1 MKLKEKRINSGFFP
15 RCCGQNIFK
24 EGLFLNK
31 KDVETITTEMLTRF
45 YLQNHFLLQQVKK
58 DKFVNVV
65 GNVCGLHSQLP
76 LTPYF
81 MLWNRI
87 EDFEPE
93 MLDDALYR
101 EKSLVKTWFIRGT
114 LHVIPSEDLPVYHH
128 ALKRMWF
135 EHHGRYM
142 NKPDWP
148 SREEREKLF
157 YPKIQMALAEKPLRR
172 KELNDKVRLLL
183 GGKSQPYARIFSAWG
198 GILKETS
205 YLGLTV
211 HGEPCGKE
219 SCFAR
224 LDKWL
229 PQINLGEVTEDEAI
243 GELLLKYLQCYGPA
257 SVQDFACWSG
267 LLASEANKTIEKNQK
282 ELKEVQLQ
290 GSGKRL
296 WMLKKDFKA
305 LQKIDLEEKAPTRL
319 LPKYDSYLMGYKG
332 RTRIIKEEL
341 LKQVYR
347 PVVGDVAATLIVNGR
362 IAGTWTCK
370 KSKKKITVAIRAFEK
385 LSKET
390 MTEVEQVAKALGDF
404 MGVEQTTV
412 LLNSK

>member
-1 MKLKEKRINSGFFP
+1 LSER
-15 RCCGQNIFK
+15 
-24 EGLFLNK
+24 
-31 KDVETITTEMLTRF
+31 VAETITTEMLTRLH
-45 YLQNHFLLQQVKK
+45 LQNHFLLQQAEK
-58 DKFVNVV
+58 DDLVNVV
-65 GNVCGLHSQLP
+65 GDVCGLHSQLP

-101 EKSLVKTWFIRGT
+101 EKSLVKTWFMRGT

-142 NKPDWP
+142 NEPGWP
-148 SREEREKLF
+148 SRGEREKLF
-157 YPKIQMALAEKPLRR
+157 YPKIRVALAEKPLRR

-183 GGKSQPYARIFSAWG
+183 GDKFQPYARIFSAWG

-211 HGEPCGKE
+211 HAEPCGKE

-229 PQINLGEVTEDEAI
+229 QWINLGGITESAAI
-243 GELLLKYLQCYGPA
+243 SKLLLKYLHCYGPA
-257 SVQDFACWSG
+257 SAQDFACWSG
-267 LLASEANKTIEKNQK
+267 LLTSETNDAIESNQR

-290 GSGKRL
+290 ESGKRL
-296 WMLKKDFKA
+296 WMLKKDFKV
-305 LQKIDLEEKAPTRL
+305 LQKIDLEEKVPVRL
-319 LPKYDSYLMGYKG
+319 LPKYDSYLMGHKD

-341 LKQVYR
+341 LRKVYR
-347 PVVGDVAATLIVNGR
+347 PVVGEVAATLIVNGR
-362 IAGTWTCK
+362 IAGTWT
-370 KSKKKITVAIRAFEK
+370 SKKTKKKLAIAISAFERFG
-385 LSKET
+385 KET
-390 MTEVEQVAKALGDF
+390 VVEIEQVVKDLGAF
-404 MGVEQTTV
+404 VGVEQTTV
-412 LLNSK
+412 LLNNRIT

>member
-1 MKLKEKRINSGFFP
+1 MS
-15 RCCGQNIFK
+15 
-24 EGLFLNK
+24 K
-31 KDVETITTEMLTRF
+31 KDAEIITTETLTRF
-45 YLQNHFLLQQVKK
+45 YLQNHCLLQKAKK
-58 DKFVNVV
+58 AKFVNVV

-93 MLDDALYR
+93 MLDDAVYR
-101 EKSLVKTWFIRGT
+101 EKSLVKTWFMRGT

-142 NKPDWP
+142 NKPEWP
-148 SREEREKLF
+148 SRKERETLF
-157 YPKIQMALAEKPLRR
+157 YPKIKAALAEKPLRR
-172 KELNDKVRLLL
+172 KELNGKVRLLL
-183 GGKSQPYARIFSAWG
+183 GDKSQPYARIFSAWG

-211 HGEPCGKE
+211 HAEPCGKE

-229 PQINLGEVTEDEAI
+229 PWINLGGITESAAI
-243 GELLLKYLQCYGPA
+243 SELLWKYLHCYGPA
-257 SVQDFACWSG
+257 SAQDFACWSG
-267 LLASEANKTIEKNQK
+267 LLASEANNAIENNQT

-290 GSGKRL
+290 ESGKRL
-296 WMLKKDFKA
+296 WMLKKDFKV

-319 LPKYDSYLMGYKG
+319 LPKYDSYLMGHKD
-332 RTRIIKEEL
+332 RSRIIQEEL

-347 PVVGDVAATLIVNGR
+347 PVVGDVAATVIVNGR
-362 IAGTWTCK
+362 IAGTWTSK
-370 KSKKKITVAIRAFEK
+370 KTKKKITIAIKTFERFD
-385 LSKET
+385 KEII
-390 MTEVEQVAKALGDF
+390 TEVEQVVKDLGAF
-404 MGVEQTTV
+404 VGVEQTTV
-412 LLNSK
+412 LLNNRII

>member
-1 MKLKEKRINSGFFP
+1 MSER
-15 RCCGQNIFK
+15 
-24 EGLFLNK
+24 
-31 KDVETITTEMLTRF
+31 VAETITTEMLTRLH
-45 YLQNHFLLQQVKK
+45 LQNHFLLQQAEK
-58 DKFVNVV
+58 DDLVNVV
-65 GNVCGLHSQLP
+65 GDVCGLHSQLP

-101 EKSLVKTWFIRGT
+101 EKSLVKTWFMRGT

-142 NKPDWP
+142 NEPGWP
-148 SREEREKLF
+148 SRGEREKLF
-157 YPKIQMALAEKPLRR
+157 YPKIRVALAEKPLRR

-183 GGKSQPYARIFSAWG
+183 GDKFQPYARIFSAWG

-211 HGEPCGKE
+211 HAEPCGKE

-229 PQINLGEVTEDEAI
+229 QWINLGGITESAAI
-243 GELLLKYLQCYGPA
+243 SKLLLKYLHCYGPA
-257 SVQDFACWSG
+257 SAQDFACWSG
-267 LLASEANKTIEKNQK
+267 LLTSETNDAIESNQR

-290 GSGKRL
+290 ESGKRL
-296 WMLKKDFKA
+296 WMLKKDFKV
-305 LQKIDLEEKAPTRL
+305 LQKIDLEEKVPVRL
-319 LPKYDSYLMGYKG
+319 LPKYDSYLMGHKD

-341 LKQVYR
+341 LRKVYR
-347 PVVGDVAATLIVNGR
+347 PVVGEVAATLIVNGR
-362 IAGTWTCK
+362 IAGTWT
-370 KSKKKITVAIRAFEK
+370 SKKTKKKLAIAISAFERFG
-385 LSKET
+385 KET
-390 MTEVEQVAKALGDF
+390 VVEIEQVVKDLGAF
-404 MGVEQTTV
+404 VGVEQTTV
-412 LLNSK
+412 LLNNRIT